1 MDEDIL
7 ESILDEIDHDRGR
20 QSRSLLVDL
29 EEELEPI
36 QFLNLKGIDLETVTD
51 LEDEPGED
59 SIPFAILSD
68 DRSELDIGL
77 WSINLN

>member
-20 QSRSLLVDL
+20 QSRSLLLDL

-36 QFLNLKGIDLETVTD
+36 QFLDLKGIDLENVTD

-59 SIPFAILSD
+59 SIPFAILSG